1 MAREPAMKIT
11 SVRGLGVSIILNIS
25 TMQDFNDA
33 VRADYDTKNV
43 YGRPDPI
50 MSYNNTKRT
59 IRMSWLAYTH
69 RNPFLLRAIKSLQ
82 RLLYA
87 TYAKVGSN
95 HILKDPPLFKVQF
108 GTAEFGDD
116 GQKATGFKEGYYMG
130 VGKVYGVFD
139 TFEVKIYDGK
149 IYANEKEFIPDRVG
163 IDATLTVLHH
173 YNPGFE
179 QKESI
184 TVGVEAVGER
194 DVPTRAE
201 IDAGQS
207 FPNRSG
213 DNPEAMSGGS
223 QTPAGPEDLAED
235 TSVEGVLGVS
245 QEKKAL
251 AMKGGIVLEADRA
264 GARGRVDEPLTAGNI
279 VQ

>member
-1 MAREPAMKIT
+1 MASEPAMKIT
-11 SVRGLGVSIILNIS
+11 SVRGLEVSIILNIS

-33 VRADYDTKNV
+33 VTADYDTKNV

-108 GTAEFGDD
+108 GTANFGDD
-116 GQKATGFKEGYYMG
+116 GQKATGFKKGYYMG

-149 IYANEKEFIPDRVG
+149 IYANEREFIPDRVG

-184 TVGVEAVGER
+184 TVGVEAVGES
-194 DVPTRAE
+194 DVSTQAE
-201 IDAGQS
+201 EDAAQS
-207 FPNRSG
+207 FADRAG
-213 DNPEAMSGGS
+213 GNPEAMSGEF
-223 QTPAGPEDLAED
+223 QTPAGANDIVGSTDPGA
-235 TSVEGVLGVS
+235 VLGNAA
-245 QEKKAL
+245 EAR
-251 AMKGGIVLEADRA
+251 AME
-264 GARGRVDEPLTAGNI
+264 GAATVVVPTPAPTPPPLTAGTI
-279 VQ
+279 PQ

>member
-116 GQKATGFKEGYYMG
+116 GQKATGFKNGYYMG
-130 VGKVYGVFD
+130 VGRVYGVFD

-163 IDATLTVLHH
+163 IDATLTVLHQ

-184 TVGVEAVGER
+184 TVGVEAVGES
-194 DVPTRAE
+194 DVPTQAE
-201 IDAGQS
+201 EDAAQS
-207 FPNRSG
+207 FPDRAG
-213 DNPEAMSGGS
+213 GNPEARSGEF
-223 QTPAGPEDLAED
+223 QTPAGASDIISSTDPD
-235 TSVEGVLGVS
+235 TCLLYTSPS
-245 QEKKAL
+245 PR
-251 AMKGGIVLEADRA
+251 D
-264 GARGRVDEPLTAGNI
+264 
-279 VQ
+279 